1 MSTTQLS
8 DKLDYITNML
18 LQITEHLKQLPMPQL
33 LEQIEKMTDFFKS
46 LPGLLQTSTSIS
58 TDEIIAEIKIISH
71 KLERLQSNPEK
82 GESVKSN
89 KYYRPFWK

>member
-1 MSTTQLS
+1 MSANQFS
-8 DKLDYITNML
+8 EKLDYIINML
-18 LQITEHLKQLPMPQL
+18 LQIIEHLKQLPMPQL

-71 KLERLQSNPEK
+71 KLERLQSNPKK
-82 GESVKSN
+82 GESSSSN
-89 KYYRPFWK
+89 KYYKPF